1 MYPTL
6 HFFGLVGS
14 MPHPPPTRTR
24 HTSHETQGARARGPC
39 HCMLAP
45 TRTNPARSV
54 SFAYFHVMFTIFSWN
69 SFTYLKFLNGNAITL
84 ISTISRSRNFFL
96 LHLNT
101 SCQIDSGF
109 SRFPDLIS
117 TNAAGS
123 RGGFL
128 SILWKID
135 KQFIFKAHLAQL
147 FCVNFCNYIQ
157 YFGTINST
165 FLLNRFNIWR
175 LNVEIVQ
182 TKC

>member
-1 MYPTL
+1 MPMSTNPQPWFSLISLSFFLYMKSVLFSLPTLDYTFSYWTFFSIHPESHNSKMYPTL

-101 SCQIDSGF
+101 SCQID
-109 SRFPDLIS
+109 
-117 TNAAGS
+117 
-123 RGGFL
+123 
-128 SILWKID
+128 
-135 KQFIFKAHLAQL
+135 
-147 FCVNFCNYIQ
+147 
-157 YFGTINST
+157 
-165 FLLNRFNIWR
+165 
-175 LNVEIVQ
+175 
-182 TKC
+182 